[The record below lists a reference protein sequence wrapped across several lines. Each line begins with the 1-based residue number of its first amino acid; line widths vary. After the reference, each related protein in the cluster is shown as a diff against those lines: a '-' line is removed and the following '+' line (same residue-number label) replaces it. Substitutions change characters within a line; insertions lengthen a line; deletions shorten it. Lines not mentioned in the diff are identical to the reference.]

1 MTTGDLRLQVQIL
14 LQLGY
19 PTQQIRTVNLSA
31 QIWPLA
37 LAAKCQGV
45 RCFRMGYELAV
56 QGTYVELFNLA

>member
-1 MTTGDLRLQVQIL
+1 MTTGDLCLQVQIL

-37 LAAKCQGV
+37 LAENVKVYVASGRVMNLLYK
-45 RCFRMGYELAV
+45 ELM
-56 QGTYVELFNLA
+56 LNCLI